1 VRIMMQFEI
10 RSASSSEA
18 GKLLPLMEQLG
29 YSQTLEA
36 MTSQINLFLKQDGYG
51 IAVAE
56 ETSTSKI
63 VGWIAWSK
71 SILIVSPAIRL
82 HIEGLVVEEN
92 YRGNGIGKALMLHV
106 ENIAKLNSPCI
117 VDLTSGKRRAKDG
130 SHEFYA
136 SLGYHNE
143 GYMAKKYL
151 RKIF

>member
-1 VRIMMQFEI
+1 MQFEI
-10 RSASSSEA
+10 RSASSNEA
-18 GKLLPLMEQLG
+18 DALLPLMEQLG
-29 YSQTLEA
+29 YSQTIEA
-36 MTSQINLFLKQDGYG
+36 LASRINLFLKQDGYG

-56 ETSTSKI
+56 ETNTRKI
-63 VGWIAWSK
+63 IGWVAWSK

-82 HIEGLVVEEN
+82 HIEGLVVDEC
-92 YRGNGIGKALMLHV
+92 YRGSGVGKALMLHV
-106 ENIAKLNSPCI
+106 ENIAKINSPCI

>member
-1 VRIMMQFEI
+1 MTQFEI
-10 RSASSSEA
+10 RPASPNEVD
-18 GKLLPLMEQLG
+18 KLLPLMEQLG
-29 YSQTLEA
+29 YPQTLEA
-36 MTSQINLFLKQDGYG
+36 MTSRINLFLKQDGYG

-56 ETSTSKI
+56 ETSTRKI
-63 VGWIAWSK
+63 VGWVAWSK
-71 SILIVSPAIRL
+71 SILIVSSAVRL
-82 HIEGLVVEEN
+82 HIEGLVVEQS

-106 ENIAKLNSPCI
+106 ENIAELNSPCI

-151 RKIF
+151 RKTF